1 MNRLFQPTALS
12 ILICFLAFIPL
23 HAAQPVQTL
32 PVGTLL
38 PVELNDS
45 LDSNKSKPGQKITAK
60 LRQDISLPDGT
71 TVKSGAELFGHIVSA
86 VRGPGPSG
94 ARVVLEFDRIKMN
107 KREYPITVSARAAA
121 SMMAIADARKP
132 INSVAPDGSST
143 WDYNTRQVGGDVV
156 FGRKDVRSGDGIVAT
171 SPEPGWVVGL
181 PLGNAEAGCP
191 PPDNKN
197 LQSFWL
203 FSTSACGVYGD
214 EDEHME
220 ISRKPADSAN
230 GVITITAP
238 KHVLVRGGGGL
249 LLTVLPQPATQ
260 SIQ

>member
-1 MNRLFQPTALS
+1 MTKLSRLIAVSLTASL
-12 ILICFLAFIPL
+12 LALVPL

-38 PVELNDS
+38 PVMLNDN

-60 LRQDISLPDGT
+60 LKQNVSLPDGT
-71 TVKSGAELFGHIVSA
+71 TVKAGSELFGHIVS
-86 VRGPGPSG
+86 VTRNSGPTG
-94 ARVVLEFDRIKMN
+94 ARVVFVFDRIKMN
-107 KREYPITVSARAAA
+107 GREYPITVGARAVA

-156 FGRKDVRSGDGIVAT
+156 YGRKDVRSNDGVVGM

-181 PLGNAEAGCP
+181 ALGNPEAGCSP
-191 PPDNKN
+191 PENKD

-203 FSTSACGVYGD
+203 FSTSACGMYGD
-214 EDEHME
+214 DNENME
-220 ISRKPADSAN
+220 ISRKPAHNKD

-238 KHVLVRGGGGL
+238 KHVLVRGGGGI
-249 LLTVLPQPATQ
+249 LLTVMPQAVIQTLP
-260 SIQ
+260 

>member
-1 MNRLFQPTALS
+1 MNRLFQPAALS
-12 ILICFLAFIPL
+12 ITVCLLVVIAL
-23 HAAQPVQTL
+23 HAAQPSQTL

-38 PVELNDS
+38 PVELNS
-45 LDSNKSKPGQKITAK
+45 NLDSNKSKPGEKITAK
-60 LRQDISLPDGT
+60 LRQDVSLPDGG
-71 TVKSGAELFGHIVSA
+71 TVKSGSEIFGHIVSV
-86 VRGPGPSG
+86 VRGAGPSG
-94 ARVVLEFDRIKMN
+94 ARVVFVFDRIRMN
-107 KREYPITVSARAAA
+107 KKDYPITVGVRAVA

-156 FGRKDVRSGDGIVAT
+156 FGRKDVRSNDGVVGA

-181 PLGNAEAGCP
+181 PLGNPEAGCAP
-191 PPDNKN
+191 PENKD

-220 ISRKPADSAN
+220 ISRKPADNAN
-230 GVITITAP
+230 GQVTLTAP

-249 LLTVLPQPATQ
+249 LLTVLPQSATQ
-260 SIQ
+260 TVP